1 MVYSRFLSFFLFLL
15 MAFTWHQNIWQFGRR
30 GRTTVWRC
38 GWCSLLPRQ
47 MLLTIQ
53 GSRCCDGMVIGIKQF
68 YCPRPESGQQRVEE
82 SRSCL
87 QIRQRDTHTRHSCSA
102 HQRHSCA
109 MFCHVFLYL
118 LISDLGVTTDDSKCN
133 SFFLFFFSH
142 LVIKKCDAAAI
153 TFSKSCTYSTSR
165 RSGDIFFWAALLLFH
180 FKNDLK
186 LLVSLQEYIII
197 RRSWSKWISEWR

>member
-1 MVYSRFLSFFLFLL
+1 

-87 QIRQRDTHTRHSCSA
+87 QIRQRDTHARHSCSA

-133 SFFLFFFSH
+133 SFSCFFSH